1 MTTTATETPPP
12 GPTAVRAP
20 RRPVDLFVGIG
31 GLCVIA
37 VILLAVRS
45 FTDGQAGPDALR
57 ALLPAGPLFIAA
69 LGANLALILLVCSSV
84 LVTLFAGAFRDLL
97 RAGAAAVTAY
107 ALTSLVN
114 AVLYT
119 FIGPD
124 RVPPALPG
132 APGDLFTGATLGY
145 VAAALA
151 YLLTMPTGQPRVRSL
166 LWAATATAAACA
178 LLAGVTS
185 LPALL
190 LTVIVG
196 VTCAG
201 LLGYAVGAGTPPP
214 ANGSLRAELSR
225 FGLEPVAVT
234 PAGTDAEGDPRH
246 LVELADGGRAEAVV
260 LGSENTAGF
269 WRRLRDLL
277 LLRGPFAPRM
287 LYGVRRR
294 AEHAALM
301 AHAVRDAG
309 VAAPRV
315 LAVGEPRPGT
325 VLLVRELPEVRTLD
339 DLAEEEFTDDL
350 LDRCWAALG
359 RLHRHRIAH
368 GDLHGGTVGTDVSG
382 GVVFTGVGR
391 GSVAAP
397 PLTVALDDAAL
408 VALLATRVGAE
419 RAVASAV
426 RALGVPATAAILPFL
441 QPPGLPYPLR
451 RALRARK
458 GLIGRLRE
466 AVVEVAPEAPAEPA
480 RVERMRPRTVVS
492 VIVATVVGLVLLYQ
506 LTGVDLSAV
515 GRADLGWA
523 LAAFAMATVCMVA
536 AAMVLIGFVPVKLPW
551 WRSVLVQYAASFV
564 RIAAPAGLGS
574 IAINTRFAIKSG
586 ASTPLA
592 LSGVGLGQ
600 LVGLLVHVP
609 LLLVCAYLTGTSYW
623 TGFTP
628 SPTVV
633 SIAIAVTVLAAA
645 VLLLPRLRRAIADRV
660 RPYLRGVLPRLLDTL
675 QRPASLAMGLGGT
688 VLLTVAFVLCLYF
701 SVLAFA
707 PDVAQ
712 VSLVA
717 VAVVF
722 LAGNAIGSAAPT
734 PGGLGAVEAALIG
747 GLTAVAGIPAAVAL
761 PAVLLFRVL
770 TFWFPVLPGWGA
782 FSYLQR
788 REAV

>member
-1 MTTTATETPPP
+1 MTTTATGTPPP
-12 GPTAVRAP
+12 GPAAVHAP
-20 RRPVDLFVGIG
+20 RRPVDLFVGVG
-31 GLCVIA
+31 GLCLIA
-37 VILLAVRS
+37 VLLLAVRAV
-45 FTDGQAGPDALR
+45 TDGLIGPGTLR
-57 ALLPAGPLFIAA
+57 ALLPSGPLFLAA
-69 LGANLALILLVCSSV
+69 VGANLALVLLVCASA
-84 LVTLFAGAFRDLL
+84 LLTLFAGALRDLL
-97 RAGAAAVTAY
+97 RAGSAAVAAY
-107 ALTSLVN
+107 ALTSAVN
-114 AVLYT
+114 AVLFT
-119 FIGPD
+119 LIGPG
-124 RVPPALPG
+124 RTPAVAPG
-132 APGDLFTGATLGY
+132 APVDLFTGATLGY

-151 YLLTMPTGQPRVRSL
+151 YLLTMPAGQPRVRSL
-166 LWAATATAAACA
+166 LWAATATSAACA

-185 LPALL
+185 LSALL
-190 LTVIVG
+190 LTVIAG
-196 VTCAG
+196 VTCSG

-214 ANGSLRAELSR
+214 AHGLLRAELRR
-225 FGLEPVAVT
+225 FGLEPVDVV
-234 PAGTDAEGDPRH
+234 PAGTDPEGDPRH
-246 LVELADGGRAEAVV
+246 LVELAGGGRAEAVV
-260 LGSENTAGF
+260 LGSENTLGF

-301 AHAVRDAG
+301 AHAVRAAG
-309 VAAPRV
+309 VATPRV

-325 VLLVRELPEVRTLD
+325 VLLVRELPDVRPLD
-339 DLAEEEFTDDL
+339 DLAGEEFTDAL
-350 LDRCWAALG
+350 LDRCWEALG
-359 RLHRHRIAH
+359 RLHRHRVAH
-368 GDLHGGTVGTDVSG
+368 GNLHGATVGTGPDG
-382 GVVFTGVGR
+382 GIVLTGVGR

-397 PLTVALDDAAL
+397 PLTVSLDDAAL
-408 VALLATRVGAE
+408 VALLAARVGAE

-426 RALGVPATAAILPFL
+426 RALGVPATAAMLPFL

-458 GLIGRLRE
+458 GLLGRLRA
-466 AVVEVAPEAPAEPA
+466 AVIEVAPEAPAEPA

-492 VIVATVVGLVLLYQ
+492 VIVATAVGLVLLYQ

-515 GRADLGWA
+515 GRADPGWA
-523 LAAFAMATVCMVA
+523 LAAFATATTCMVA
-536 AAMVLIGFVPVKLPW
+536 AAMVLIGFVPVRLPW

-574 IAINTRFAIKSG
+574 IAVNTRFAIKAG
-586 ASTPLA
+586 ASAPLA

-633 SIAIAVTVLAAA
+633 TIAIAVTSIVAA
-645 VLLLPRLRRAIADRV
+645 VLLSPRLRRVLADRV

-675 QRPASLAMGLGGT
+675 QRPASLATGLGGT

-707 PDVAQ
+707 PDPAG

-747 GLTAVAGIPAAVAL
+747 GLTAVAGVPAAVAL
-761 PAVLLFRVL
+761 PAVLLFRVF
-770 TFWFPVLPGWGA
+770 TFWFPVLPGWAA